1 MQLKRQCFPACEFW
15 QALHETAAARSDNV
29 AARRL
34 RCPTSSHH
42 PRHRGKGEALVSGVD
57 VVCEAGFFHDD
68 FVAFGRFFAQQL
80 VEGLIGFH
88 LTFDVNS

>member
-1 MQLKRQCFPACEFW
+1 M
-15 QALHETAAARSDNV
+15 
-29 AARRL
+29 
-34 RCPTSSHH
+34 
-42 PRHRGKGEALVSGVD
+42 SGVD